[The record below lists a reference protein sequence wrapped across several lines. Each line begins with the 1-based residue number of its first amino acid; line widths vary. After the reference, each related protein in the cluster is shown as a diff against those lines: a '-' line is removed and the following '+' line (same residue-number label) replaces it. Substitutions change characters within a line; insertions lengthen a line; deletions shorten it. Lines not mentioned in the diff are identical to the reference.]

1 MMEKREIR
9 ENLVPQAALGWQDA
23 RAIWGSQG
31 CRASRG
37 PLGRRA

>member
-1 MMEKREIR
+1 MERREIR
-9 ENLVPQAALGWQDA
+9 EKVVPQAALGWQDA
-23 RAIWGSQG
+23 REIWGSQV